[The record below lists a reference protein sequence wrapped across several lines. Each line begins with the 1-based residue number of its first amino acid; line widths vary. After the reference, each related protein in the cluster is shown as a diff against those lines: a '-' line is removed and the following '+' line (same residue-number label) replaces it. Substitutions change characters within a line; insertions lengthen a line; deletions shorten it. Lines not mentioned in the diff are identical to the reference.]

1 MSDEQEIIIVHT
13 GESRTL
19 RYNPLVHG
27 ELHQEMP
34 DGDML
39 LSVVSLES
47 LAARERALKQPPPSE

>member
-34 DGDML
+34 DGDIL
-39 LSVVSLES
+39 LSIVSLES
-47 LAARERALKQPPPSE
+47 LEERQRVLDEIKKPR